1 MLSLVVMVAVV
12 VFAMVVVVLGFNLGL
27 MVVLSLVVAYSGG
40 YIC

>member
-40 YIC
+40 YIW

>member
-1 MLSLVVMVAVV
+1 MAVV